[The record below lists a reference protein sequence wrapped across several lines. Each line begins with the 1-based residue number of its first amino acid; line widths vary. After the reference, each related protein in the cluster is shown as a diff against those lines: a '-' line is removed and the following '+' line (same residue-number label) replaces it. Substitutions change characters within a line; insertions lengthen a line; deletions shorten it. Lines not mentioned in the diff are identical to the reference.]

1 MKGFLPLFHLELADA
16 LRSRWLAF
24 VALVYV
30 GVFGSFLGIGLRE
43 SSMLGF
49 TGLSRVVLNL
59 SSAVVLV
66 LPLLA
71 LVATVTVIPRARA
84 TGLFDVL
91 LVQPVPRSAWLFGLL
106 ASRLVVLLAPLA
118 VMLAGIVVVGLRAGE
133 SSALI
138 TEALRTV
145 TIATAMV
152 VAYTGLGLALGTF
165 ASSPDKAVV
174 YALVV
179 WVLGAAVHDLAL
191 IGVLLRWELPPVAV
205 FALAA
210 ANPMEAARIG
220 ILSGVDPDLSLLGP
234 VGFWIANDLG
244 ALRAFLFGSL
254 WPLLIGVVGVLVAR
268 VRFERADLVA

>member
-1 MKGFLPLFHLELADA
+1 MKGFAPLFHLELVDA

-24 VALVYV
+24 VAAVYV
-30 GVFGSFLGIGLRE
+30 LVFGSFLAIGLRE

-66 LPLLA
+66 LPLLS
-71 LVATVTVIPRARA
+71 LVATVTVIPRARV

-91 LVQPVPRSAWLFGLL
+91 LVQPVPRSSWLFGLF

-118 VMLAGIVVVGLRAGE
+118 VVLGAVAAVGLRSGE
-133 SSALI
+133 SSALVV
-138 TEALRTV
+138 EALRTLA
-145 TIATAMV
+145 IAAAMV
-152 VAYTGLGLALGTF
+152 VAYAGIGLALGTF

-174 YALVV
+174 FALVV

-191 IGVLLRWELPPVAV
+191 LGVLLRWQLPPVAV

-244 ALRAFLFGSL
+244 ALRAFLFGAL
-254 WPLLIGVVGVLVAR
+254 WPLALGVAGIAIAR
-268 VRFERADLVA
+268 ARFERSDLVA

>member
-1 MKGFLPLFHLELADA
+1 MKGFGPLFRLELVDA

-24 VALVYV
+24 VAVVYV
-30 GVFGSFLGIGLRE
+30 LVFGSFMAIGLRE

-71 LVATVTVIPRARA
+71 LVATVTVIPRARV

-91 LVQPVPRSAWLFGLL
+91 LVQPVPRSAWLFGLV

-118 VMLAGIVVVGLRAGE
+118 LMLAALAAVGVRSGE
-133 SSALI
+133 PPALVS
-138 TEALRTV
+138 EALRTLA
-145 TIATAMV
+145 IAFAIV
-152 VAYTGLGLALGTF
+152 VAYAGLGLALGTF

-174 YALVV
+174 FALVV
-179 WVLGAAVHDLAL
+179 WVIGAAVHDLAL
-191 IGVLLRWELPPVAV
+191 LGVLLRWELPPVAV

-244 ALRAFLFGSL
+244 AKRAFLFGAL
-254 WPLLIGVVGVLVAR
+254 WPLALGLGAIAIAR
-268 VRFERADLVA
+268 ARFERSDLVS

>member
-1 MKGFLPLFHLELADA
+1 MKGLGALFGLELVDA
-16 LRSRWLAF
+16 LRSRWMAF

-30 GVFGSFLGIGLRE
+30 VVFGSFVAIGLGE

-59 SSAVVLV
+59 SSAVILV
-66 LPLLA
+66 LPLLS
-71 LVATVTVIPRARA
+71 LVATATVVPRARV

-91 LVQPVPRSAWLFGLL
+91 LVQPVPRKAWMIGLFG
-106 ASRLVVLLAPLA
+106 SRLVVLLAPLVLVLGA
-118 VMLAGIVVVGLRAGE
+118 IVFVGVRSGE
-133 SSALI
+133 AHALVR
-138 TEALRTV
+138 EALRSLA
-145 TIATAMV
+145 IATALV
-152 VAYTGLGLALGTF
+152 VAYAGVGLALGTF
-165 ASSPDKAVV
+165 AATPDQAVV

-191 IGVLLRWELPPVAV
+191 LGVLLRWQLPPAWV

-220 ILSGVDPDLSLLGP
+220 ILSGIDPDLSLLGP

-244 ALRAFLFGSL
+244 AARAFLFGAL
-254 WPLLIGVVGVLVAR
+254 WPLGLGVVCAVVATR
-268 VRFERADLVA
+268 RFERADLVT